1 MLKKILVVLAVLLV
15 AVFLLSAC
23 GGKTTTSVTSSVAPT
38 TTTSIPATS
47 TTPASTTTTSKPPTT
62 TTSVTTSTT
71 TPSATTKT
79 PKSGG
84 VFRFADPRGPS
95 TTLGW
100 FAEPGAQGGM
110 WSGPVLETLMEV
122 DMNNIF
128 LPNLATEWKISDD
141 LTSVTLTL
149 RKGVKFHDGSD
160 FNAAVA
166 KWNFD
171 LMIAAKVGVNYSYM
185 TAVEAVNDTTLK
197 ITLSKFNNTILNTLA
212 SVYMLSKNAFDT
224 QGKEWMR
231 WNPVGTGPFKFVSF
245 QRDVMMKFAK
255 NTNYWRSGMPYLD
268 GIEMYF
274 VPDATTMTTAY
285 LAGDYDSI
293 GGDLLNTFVGQLK
306 GSTFIR
312 GYSGSY
318 TLAPDSKNADSPWS
332 NVKVRQA
339 LDYAIDKNAIAKA
352 RGFGYWTPVNN
363 FANPDTTS
371 YNKNLVDRA
380 YNPTKAKQLLAE
392 AGFPNGFSTK
402 LLADTSST
410 DKDAITA
417 VQAMMEAVGI
427 KTELSLVDFAS
438 YGNYRTK
445 GWNNA
450 VLAGMAG
457 FFANHN
463 QITDF
468 YWSQTATF
476 YPSVVK
482 SDELQKLHVESLNSK
497 IYDPAL
503 YHKVSQYEFDNALM
517 LPLWASA
524 RMAAMKP
531 FVQAP
536 DFYKL
541 SAWPQWRAYQTWLDK

>member
-1 MLKKILVVLAVLLV
+1 MFKKTLVTLAVLLV
-15 AVFLLSAC
+15 AVFLITAC
-23 GGKTTTSVTSSVAPT
+23 GAKTSTTITTSTPPSSTTKPAT
-38 TTTSIPATS
+38 TTTN
-47 TTPASTTTTSKPPTT
+47 
-62 TTSVTTSTT
+62 VTTSTT
-71 TPSATTKT
+71 TPVATTKT

-84 VFRFADPRGPS
+84 ILRFADPRAPS

-100 FAEPGAQGGM
+100 FAEAGAQGGM
-110 WSGPVLETLMEV
+110 WTSPNLEALMEV
-122 DMNNIF
+122 DINNNFI
-128 LPNLATEWKISDD
+128 PCLATDWKISDD
-141 LTSVTLTL
+141 LGSITLTL

-160 FNAAVA
+160 FNATVA
-166 KWNFD
+166 KWNID
-171 LMIAAKVGVNYSYM
+171 QMIAAKVGVNYSYM
-185 TAVEAVNDTTLK
+185 TAVETPDDYTLK
-197 ITLSKFNNTILNTLA
+197 ISLSKYNNTILSTVA

-231 WNPVGTGPFKFVSF
+231 WNPVGTGAFKFVSF
-245 QRDVMMKFAK
+245 QRDVMIKFTK
-255 NTNYWRSGMPYLD
+255 NTNYWRPGMPYLD

-274 VPDATTMTTAY
+274 APDPTTEVNAY

-293 GGDLLNTFVGQLK
+293 GGDLLNPFVDQLK
-306 GSTFIR
+306 GANFIR

-332 NVKVRQA
+332 NLKVRQA
-339 LDYAIDKNAIAKA
+339 LDYAIDRDAIAKA
-352 RGFGYWTPVNN
+352 RGFGFWLPVNQ

-371 YNKNLVDRA
+371 YNKSLVGRSYDPA
-380 YNPTKAKQLLAE
+380 KAKALLAE
-392 AGFPNGFSTK
+392 AGYPAGFSTK

-417 VQAMMEAVGI
+417 IQANMEAVGI
-427 KTELSLVDFAS
+427 KTELNIVDFAS

-482 SDELQKLHVESLNSK
+482 SDALQALHLASLNAK
-497 IYDPAL
+497 NYDPAL

-524 RMAAMKP
+524 RMEAAKP
-531 FVQAP
+531 FVQNT

-541 SAWPQWRAYQTWLDK
+541 SAWPAWRPYQAWLDK

>member
-1 MLKKILVVLAVLLV
+1 MLKRTMVILAVILVGVL
-15 AVFLLSAC
+15 LLSAC
-23 GGKTTTSVTSSVAPT
+23 SGGAATTTVTSSVPPKTTATTTNPVSTTPGSTIPASSPT
-38 TTTSIPATS
+38 TTA
-47 TTPASTTTTSKPPTT
+47 KP
-62 TTSVTTSTT
+62 
-71 TPSATTKT
+71 

-100 FAEPGAQGGM
+100 FAEPGAQGGL
-110 WSGPVLETLMEV
+110 WTPAALETLMEV
-122 DMNNIF
+122 DMNNNL
-128 LPNLATEWKISDD
+128 LPNLATEWKVSDD
-141 LTSVTLTL
+141 LSTVTLSL

-166 KWNFD
+166 KWNID
-171 LMIAAKVGVNYSYM
+171 QMIAAKVAVNYSYM
-185 TAVEAVNDTTLK
+185 TAVEAVDDSTLK
-197 ITLSKFNNTILNTLA
+197 ITLSKFNNTILNTLS

-231 WNPVGTGPFKFVSF
+231 WNPIGTGPFKFVSF
-245 QRDVMMKFAK
+245 SRDVMIKYVK
-255 NTNYWRSGMPYLD
+255 NPNYWRSGMPYLD

-274 VPDATTMTTAY
+274 VPDPTTMVTAY
-285 LAGDYDSI
+285 LAGDYDAI
-293 GGDLLNTFVGQLK
+293 GGDLLNTFVDQLK
-306 GSTFIR
+306 GSNFIR
-312 GYSGSY
+312 GYSGAY

-332 NVKVRQA
+332 KLKVRQA
-339 LDYAIDKNAIAKA
+339 LEYAIDKNAITKA
-352 RGFGYWTPVNN
+352 RGFGFWKPVNN
-363 FANPDTTS
+363 FANPDTAS
-371 YNKNLVDRA
+371 YNNNLVDRA
-380 YNPTKAKQLLAE
+380 YNPATAKQLLAE

-402 LLADTSST
+402 ILADTSST
-410 DKDAITA
+410 DRDAVTA
-417 VQAMMEAVGI
+417 IQAMMEAVGI

-476 YPSVVK
+476 YPSVLK
-482 SDELQKLHVESLNSK
+482 SDELQALHLTSLNNK
-497 IYDPAL
+497 TYDPQL
-503 YHKVSQYEFDNALM
+503 YQKVSQYEFENALM

-524 RMAAMKP
+524 RMSANKP
-531 FVQAP
+531 FVMGP

-541 SAWPQWRAYQTWLDK
+541 SAWPQWRPYQTWLDK